1 MPLHNL
7 TRFPRLEFIGAPT
20 PLEYLPRFSDYL
32 GREIFIKRDDVTPMA
47 MGGNKLRKLEFLAAD
62 ALREG
67 AETLITAGAIQSNH
81 VRQTAAVAAKL
92 GLHCVALLENP
103 IGTTAENYLT
113 NGNRL
118 LLDLFN
124 TQIEMCDALTDPNAQ
139 LEELA
144 TRVEAQGFRPYVIP
158 VGGSNAL
165 GALGYVESALEIAQQ
180 CEGAVNISSV
190 VVASGSAGTHAG
202 LAVGLEQLM
211 PESEDALTDPNA
223 QLEELATRVEAQ
235 GFRPYVIPV
244 GGSNALGALGYVESA
259 LEIAQ
264 QCEGAV
270 NISSVVVASGS
281 AGTHAGLAV
290 GLEQLMPESELIGVT
305 VSRSVADQLPK
316 VVNLQQAIAKEL
328 ELTAS
333 AEILLWDDYFA
344 PGYGVPNDEGME
356 AVKLLAR
363 LEGILLDPVYTGKAM
378 AGLID
383 GISQKRFKDEGP
395 ILFIHTGGAPAL
407 FAYHPHV

>member
-1 MPLHNL
+1 MSLQNL
-7 TRFPRLEFIGAPT
+7 TRFPRLELIGAPT
-20 PLEYLPRFSDYL
+20 PLEYLPRFSDYI
-32 GREIFIKRDDVTPMA
+32 GRDIFIKRDDVTPLA

-67 AETLITAGAIQSNH
+67 ADTLVTAGAIQSHH

-103 IGTTAENYLT
+103 MGTTAENYLS

-124 TQIEMCDALTDPNAQ
+124 TQVEMCDALTDPNAQ
-139 LEELA
+139 LAELA
-144 TRVEAQGFRPYVIP
+144 TRLEAQGFRPYVIP

-180 CEGAVNISSV
+180 CEGAVSISSV

-202 LAVGLEQLM
+202 LAVGLEQVM
-211 PESEDALTDPNA
+211 PDA
-223 QLEELATRVEAQ
+223 
-235 GFRPYVIPV
+235 
-244 GGSNALGALGYVESA
+244 
-259 LEIAQ
+259 
-264 QCEGAV
+264 
-270 NISSVVVASGS
+270 
-281 AGTHAGLAV
+281 
-290 GLEQLMPESELIGVT
+290 ELIGVT
-305 VSRSVADQLPK
+305 VSRKVADQLPK
-316 VVNLQQAIAKEL
+316 VVTLQQEVARSL

-333 AEILLWDDYFA
+333 AGITLWDDYFA
-344 PGYGVPNDEGME
+344 PAYGIPNDDGME

-383 GISQKRFKDEGP
+383 GINQKRFKDEGP

-407 FAYHPHV
+407 FAYHPHI

>member
-1 MPLHNL
+1 MSLQNL
-7 TRFPRLEFIGAPT
+7 THFPRLEFIGAPT
-20 PLEYLPRFSDYL
+20 PLEYLPRFSDYI
-32 GREIFIKRDDVTPMA
+32 GRDIFIKRDDVTPMA

-67 AETLITAGAIQSNH
+67 ADTLITAGAIQSNH

-92 GLHCVALLENP
+92 GLNCVALLENP
-103 IGTTAENYLT
+103 IGTRAENYLT

-124 TQIEMCDALTDPNAQ
+124 IQVEMCDALIDPAAQ

-165 GALGYVESALEIAQQ
+165 GAMGYVESALEITQQ
-180 CEGAVNISSV
+180 CEGAVTISSV

-211 PESEDALTDPNA
+211 PE
-223 QLEELATRVEAQ
+223 V
-235 GFRPYVIPV
+235 
-244 GGSNALGALGYVESA
+244 
-259 LEIAQ
+259 
-264 QCEGAV
+264 
-270 NISSVVVASGS
+270 
-281 AGTHAGLAV
+281 
-290 GLEQLMPESELIGVT
+290 ELIGVT
-305 VSRSVADQLPK
+305 VSRSVADQKPK
-316 VVNLQQAIAKEL
+316 VVTLQQEVAQRL
-328 ELTAS
+328 ELQAK
-333 AEILLWDDYFA
+333 ADIMLWDDYFA
-344 PGYGVPNDEGME
+344 PGYGTPNEAGME

-383 GISQKRFKDEGP
+383 GIARKRFKDEGP

>member
-1 MPLHNL
+1 MSLHNL

-32 GREIFIKRDDVTPMA
+32 GREIYIKRDDTTPMA

-67 AETLITAGAIQSNH
+67 ADTLVTAGAIQSNH

-92 GLHCVALLENP
+92 GLKCVALLENP
-103 IGTTAENYLT
+103 IGTKAENYLT

-118 LLDLFN
+118 MLDLFDVE
-124 TQIEMCDALTDPNAQ
+124 IEMCDALHSPDKQ
-139 LEELA
+139 LEEIAIRL
-144 TRVEAQGFRPYVIP
+144 EAQGFRPYVIP

-180 CEGAVNISSV
+180 CEGAVNVSSV

-202 LAVGLEQLM
+202 LAVGLEQVM
-211 PESEDALTDPNA
+211 PDVD
-223 QLEELATRVEAQ
+223 
-235 GFRPYVIPV
+235 
-244 GGSNALGALGYVESA
+244 
-259 LEIAQ
+259 
-264 QCEGAV
+264 
-270 NISSVVVASGS
+270 
-281 AGTHAGLAV
+281 
-290 GLEQLMPESELIGVT
+290 LIGVT
-305 VSRSVADQLPK
+305 VSRSVALQLPK
-316 VVNLQQAIAKEL
+316 VEALQQAVAQSL
-328 ELTAS
+328 SVS
-333 AEILLWDDYFA
+333 ANNPITLWDDYFA
-344 PGYGVPNDEGME
+344 PGYGTPNEEGLE
-356 AVKLLAR
+356 AIKLLAR

-383 GISQKRFKDEGP
+383 GVAQKRFKDDGP
-395 ILFIHTGGAPAL
+395 IIFIHTGGAPAL

>member
-1 MPLHNL
+1 MSLQNL

-20 PLEYLPRFSDYL
+20 PLEFLPRFSDYL
-32 GREIFIKRDDVTPMA
+32 GRDIFIKRDDVTPMA

-67 AETLITAGAIQSNH
+67 ADTLITAGAIQSNH

-103 IGTTAENYLT
+103 IGTQAENYLT
-113 NGNRL
+113 NRL

-124 TQIEMCDALTDPNAQ
+124 VQVEMVDALTDPAAQ
-139 LEELA
+139 LDELA
-144 TRVEAQGFRPYVIP
+144 TRLEAQGFRPYVIP

-180 CEGAVNISSV
+180 CEGAVSLSSV

-211 PESEDALTDPNA
+211 PE
-223 QLEELATRVEAQ
+223 V
-235 GFRPYVIPV
+235 
-244 GGSNALGALGYVESA
+244 
-259 LEIAQ
+259 
-264 QCEGAV
+264 
-270 NISSVVVASGS
+270 
-281 AGTHAGLAV
+281 
-290 GLEQLMPESELIGVT
+290 ELIGVT
-305 VSRSVADQLPK
+305 VSRSVADQKPK
-316 VVNLQQAIAKEL
+316 VVTLQQAVAEQLALQAK
-328 ELTAS
+328 

-344 PGYGVPNDEGME
+344 PGYGTPNDEGME

-383 GISQKRFKDEGP
+383 GIARKRFKD
-395 ILFIHTGGAPAL
+395 
-407 FAYHPHV
+407 

>member
-67 AETLITAGAIQSNH
+67 ADTLITAGAIQSNH

-124 TQIEMCDALTDPNAQ
+124 TQIEMCDALTDPNTQ

-165 GALGYVESALEIAQQ
+165 GALGYVES
-180 CEGAVNISSV
+180 
-190 VVASGSAGTHAG
+190 
-202 LAVGLEQLM
+202 
-211 PESEDALTDPNA
+211 
-223 QLEELATRVEAQ
+223 
-235 GFRPYVIPV
+235 
-244 GGSNALGALGYVESA
+244 
-259 LEIAQ
+259 
-264 QCEGAV
+264 
-270 NISSVVVASGS
+270 
-281 AGTHAGLAV
+281 
-290 GLEQLMPESELIGVT
+290 GVT

>member
-1 MPLHNL
+1 MSLQNL

-20 PLEYLPRFSDYL
+20 PQEYLPRFSDYV
-32 GREIFIKRDDVTPMA
+32 GRDIFIKRDDVTPMA

-67 AETLITAGAIQSNH
+67 ADTLITAGAIQSNH

-103 IGTTAENYLT
+103 IGTRAENYLT

-124 TQIEMCDALTDPNAQ
+124 VQVEMVDALTDPTAQ
-139 LEELA
+139 LDELA
-144 TRVEAQGFRPYVIP
+144 TRLEAQGFRPYVIP

-180 CEGAVNISSV
+180 CEGAVSLSSV

-211 PESEDALTDPNA
+211 PE
-223 QLEELATRVEAQ
+223 V
-235 GFRPYVIPV
+235 
-244 GGSNALGALGYVESA
+244 
-259 LEIAQ
+259 
-264 QCEGAV
+264 
-270 NISSVVVASGS
+270 
-281 AGTHAGLAV
+281 
-290 GLEQLMPESELIGVT
+290 ELIGVT
-305 VSRSVADQLPK
+305 VSRSVADQKPK
-316 VVNLQQAIAKEL
+316 VFTLQQAVAEQLALKAK
-328 ELTAS
+328 AD
-333 AEILLWDDYFA
+333 ILLWDDYFA
-344 PGYGVPNDEGME
+344 PGYGTPNEEGME

-383 GISQKRFKDEGP
+383 GITQKRFKDEGP
-395 ILFIHTGGAPAL
+395 ILFVHTGGAPAL

>member
-1 MPLHNL
+1 MSLHNL
-7 TRFPRLEFIGAPT
+7 TRFPRLELIGAPT

-47 MGGNKLRKLEFLAAD
+47 LGGNKLRKLEFLAAD

-67 AETLITAGAIQSNH
+67 ADTLVTAGAIQSNH

-103 IGTTAENYLT
+103 FGTRAENYLT

-124 TQIEMCDALTDPNAQ
+124 VQVEMCDGLVDPDRQ
-139 LEELA
+139 LGEVA
-144 TRVEAQGFRPYVIP
+144 TRLEAQGFRPYVVS

-180 CEGAVNISSV
+180 CEGAVDISSV

-211 PESEDALTDPNA
+211 PQA
-223 QLEELATRVEAQ
+223 
-235 GFRPYVIPV
+235 
-244 GGSNALGALGYVESA
+244 
-259 LEIAQ
+259 
-264 QCEGAV
+264 
-270 NISSVVVASGS
+270 
-281 AGTHAGLAV
+281 
-290 GLEQLMPESELIGVT
+290 ELIGVT
-305 VSRSVADQLPK
+305 VSRKVAEQRPK
-316 VVNLQQAIAKEL
+316 VVALQQAVAQQL
-328 ELTAS
+328 ELTAR
-333 AEILLWDDYFA
+333 ADIQLWDDYFA
-344 PGYGVPNDEGME
+344 PGYGIPSDEGQE
-356 AVKLLAR
+356 AVQLLAK

-383 GISQKRFKDEGP
+383 GITRQRFKDDGP

>member
-1 MPLHNL
+1 MSLQNL
-7 TRFPRLEFIGAPT
+7 TRFPRLELIGAPT
-20 PLEYLPRFSDYL
+20 PLEYLPRLSDHL
-32 GREIFIKRDDVTPMA
+32 GREIFIKRDDTTPLA

-67 AETLITAGAIQSNH
+67 ADTLITAGAIQSNH

-103 IGTTAENYLT
+103 IGTRAENYLS

-124 TQIEMCDALTDPNAQ
+124 TPVEMCDALTDPAAQ
-139 LEELA
+139 LDELA
-144 TRVEAQGFRPYVIP
+144 TRIEAQGYRPYVIP

-180 CEGAVNISSV
+180 CEDAVEISSV

-211 PESEDALTDPNA
+211 PQA
-223 QLEELATRVEAQ
+223 
-235 GFRPYVIPV
+235 
-244 GGSNALGALGYVESA
+244 
-259 LEIAQ
+259 
-264 QCEGAV
+264 
-270 NISSVVVASGS
+270 
-281 AGTHAGLAV
+281 
-290 GLEQLMPESELIGVT
+290 ELIGVT
-305 VSRSVADQLPK
+305 VSRAVADQLPK
-316 VVNLQQAIAKEL
+316 VVALQQAVANSL
-328 ELTAS
+328 ELQAK
-333 AEILLWDDYFA
+333 ADIILWDDYFA
-344 PGYGVPNDEGME
+344 PGYGTPNEEGMA
-356 AVKLLAR
+356 AVKLLAQ

-383 GISQKRFKDEGP
+383 GITQKRFKDEGP
-395 ILFIHTGGAPAL
+395 ILFVHTGGAPAL
-407 FAYHPHV
+407 FAYHPHL

>member
-1 MPLHNL
+1 MSLQNL

-32 GREIFIKRDDVTPMA
+32 GRDIFIKRDDVTPMA

-67 AETLITAGAIQSNH
+67 ADTLITAGAIQSNH

-103 IGTTAENYLT
+103 IGTRSENYLT

-124 TQIEMCDALTDPNAQ
+124 VQVEMVDALTDPAAQ
-139 LEELA
+139 LNELA
-144 TRVEAQGFRPYVIP
+144 TRLEAQGFRPYVIP

-180 CEGAVNISSV
+180 CEGAVTLSSV

-211 PESEDALTDPNA
+211 PD
-223 QLEELATRVEAQ
+223 V
-235 GFRPYVIPV
+235 
-244 GGSNALGALGYVESA
+244 
-259 LEIAQ
+259 
-264 QCEGAV
+264 
-270 NISSVVVASGS
+270 
-281 AGTHAGLAV
+281 
-290 GLEQLMPESELIGVT
+290 ELIGVT
-305 VSRSVADQLPK
+305 VSRSVADQKPK
-316 VVNLQQAIAKEL
+316 VVTLQQAVAEQLEVNAK
-328 ELTAS
+328 AD
-333 AEILLWDDYFA
+333 IQLWDDYFA
-344 PGYGVPNDEGME
+344 PGYGTSNDEGME

-383 GISQKRFKDEGP
+383 GIAQKRFKDEGP
-395 ILFIHTGGAPAL
+395 ILFVHTGGAPAL
-407 FAYHPHV
+407 FAYHPNV